1 MTAIGITACGD
12 SAVLVVVDG
21 ADPEQ
26 NWAVSHALAD
36 RVRAA
41 VAPGVHAAI
50 PTYDRVLVEF
60 DCTRT
65 DHATVAAL
73 LRAEYDLLPACPA
86 AARSRRFVIPVVYGG
101 EYGPDLGLVAEQQG
115 CTPEALVAM
124 HTGTDLTVRCFG
136 SPAGSPMLDGPAF
149 PFPVPRLGAPRTRVP
164 AGAAAV
170 AGRQAVVS
178 AKPAPGG
185 WAVLGRTPLHVL
197 DLDATPPAAYRPGD
211 RVRFR
216 AIAASEWDRLAGTAL
231 EACDG

>member
-1 MTAIGITACGD
+1 MTAIGVVDCGD
-12 SAVLVVVDG
+12 SAVLAVVEG
-21 ADPEQ
+21 EDPERR
-26 NWAVSHALAD
+26 WAVAHALAG

-41 VAPGVHAAI
+41 AAPGVHAAI

-73 LRAEYDLLPACPA
+73 LRAERDRLPAHPA
-86 AARSRRFVIPVVYGG
+86 AERPRRFVIPVVYGG
-101 EYGPDLGLVAEQQG
+101 DVGPDLGLVAEQQG
-115 CTPEALVAM
+115 CSPEALVAM
-124 HTGTDLTVRCFG
+124 HTRTELTVRCFG
-136 SPAGSPMLDGPAF
+136 SPAGSPLLDGPPF
-149 PFPVPRLGAPRTRVP
+149 PLPVPRLGTPRTRVP

-185 WAVLGRTPLHVL
+185 WAVLGRTPLRML

-216 AIAASEWDRLAGTAL
+216 AIAADEWDRYAGSAL
-231 EACDG
+231 EPCDG

>member
-1 MTAIGITACGD
+1 MTAMGVTDCGD

-26 NWAVSHALAD
+26 RWAVSHALAG

-73 LRAEYDLLPACPA
+73 LRAEFDLLPARPA

-101 EYGPDLGLVAEQQG
+101 DHGPDLGLVAAQQG
-115 CTPEALVAM
+115 CSPEALVAM
-124 HTGTDLTVRCFG
+124 HTGTELTVRCFG
-136 SPAGSPMLDGPAF
+136 SPAGSPMLDGPPF
-149 PFPVPRLGAPRTRVP
+149 PLPVPRLGAPRTRVP

-185 WAVLGRTPLHVL
+185 WTVLGRTPLRVL
-197 DLDATPPAAYRPGD
+197 DLDATPPAAYWPGD

-216 AIAASEWDRLAGTAL
+216 AIAASEWDRFAGAAL

>member
-1 MTAIGITACGD
+1 MTAIGVTACGD

-26 NWAVSHALAD
+26 SWAVSHALAD
-36 RVRAA
+36 RVRAL
-41 VAPGVHAAI
+41 APGVHAAI
-50 PTYDRVLVEF
+50 ATYDRVLVEF

-73 LRAEYDLLPACPA
+73 LRAELDLLPARPA

-101 EYGPDLGLVAEQQG
+101 DHGPDLGLVAAQQG
-115 CTPEALVAM
+115 CSPEALVAM
-124 HTGTDLTVRCFG
+124 HTGTELTVRCFG

-149 PFPVPRLGAPRTRVP
+149 PLPVPRLGAPRTQVP

-185 WAVLGRTPLHVL
+185 WAVLGRTPLRVL
-197 DLDATPPAAYRPGD
+197 DLDATPPASYRPGD

-216 AIAASEWDRLAGTAL
+216 VIAASEWDRFAGTAL